1 MEGLSYF
8 ITGAANGIG
17 LEYTKMA
24 LRAGGRVVMTDINRD
39 MGEERLVEL
48 REQYGSDKVMFAVLN
63 VTDED
68 QWVKVRLSSLT
79 GICISYMYFHL
90 RFGMRQRPGS
100 GTRLTC

>member
-24 LRAGGRVVMTDINRD
+24 LRAGGRVVMTDINGD
-39 MGEERLVEL
+39 MGQARLSELQEEF
-48 REQYGSDKVMFAVLN
+48 GSGNVMFAVLN

-68 QWVKVRLSSLT
+68 QWVQVRFVFYNMQTKL
-79 GICISYMYFHL
+79 CFRL

-100 GTRLTC
+100 VTRLTC

>member
-1 MEGLSYF
+1 MEGLSYL

-39 MGEERLVEL
+39 MGEERVAEL

-68 QWVKVRLSSLT
+68 QWVKVRLSYSIT
-79 GICISYMYFHL
+79 GMFNVYIMYFNNIET
-90 RFGMRQRPGS
+90 GK
-100 GTRLTC
+100 

>member
-1 MEGLSYF
+1 MEGLSYL

-39 MGEERLVEL
+39 LGEARLSEL
-48 REQYGSDKVMFAVLN
+48 KEQYGSQNVMFAVLN

-68 QWVKVRLSSLT
+68 QWGKVRL
-79 GICISYMYFHL
+79 
-90 RFGMRQRPGS
+90 P
-100 GTRLTC
+100 

>member
-1 MEGLSYF
+1 MSTDCQTVKTVTTFRESGQMEGLSYF

-39 MGEERLVEL
+39 MGEERLAEL

-68 QWVKVRLSSLT
+68 QWGKVRLSYSITGMLT
-79 GICISYMYFHL
+79 
-90 RFGMRQRPGS
+90 
-100 GTRLTC
+100 

>member
-39 MGEERLVEL
+39 MGQARLSELQEEF
-48 REQYGSDKVMFAVLN
+48 GSGNVMFAVLN

-68 QWVKVRLSSLT
+68 QWVQVRLSFIT
-79 GICISYMYFHL
+79 C
-90 RFGMRQRPGS
+90 RQNFVFVS
-100 GTRLTC
+100 GLG